1 MAPVLR
7 VDRVSKGFGGVVAA
21 DRITMSVHPGA
32 IVGLIGPNGAGKTT
46 VFNIISGFCRPSEG
60 DVFLNGVKC
69 TNLQPHDITR
79 LGMARTF
86 QMIRLFPGLSVMENV
101 LVGMHTKNTSTIVDD
116 MMRTVR
122 RAGEERR
129 NISEA
134 KRILGLLGLEGQ
146 LNEKP
151 TSLPYGDQR
160 KVEIARALASNPRL
174 LLLDEPAAG
183 MNEAETRDLAD
194 FIVALPQ
201 KGISVL
207 LIEHDMRFVMK
218 LCSYIYVLDHGV
230 LIAEGTPAEVQ
241 ADPRV
246 IEAYIGKGA

>member
-7 VDRVSKGFGGVVAA
+7 VDQVSKSFGGVVAA

-60 DVFLNGVKC
+60 DIFLNGVNC
-69 TNLQPHDITR
+69 TNLQPHDISR

-101 LVGMHTKNTSTIVDD
+101 LVGMHTKNTSTVVDD
-116 MMRTVR
+116 IVRTPS

-146 LNEKP
+146 LNEKS

-160 KVEIARALASNPRL
+160 KVEIARALASNPQL

-194 FIVALPQ
+194 FIVALPK

-241 ADPRV
+241 TDPRV

>member
-7 VDRVSKGFGGVVAA
+7 VDQVSKSFGGVVAA
-21 DRITMSVHPGA
+21 DRITMSVHSGA

-46 VFNIISGFCRPSEG
+46 VFNIISGFCRPSGG
-60 DVFLNGVKC
+60 DVFLNEIKC
-69 TNLQPHDITR
+69 TNLQPHSITR

-86 QMIRLFPGLSVMENV
+86 QMIRLFPGLSVLENV
-101 LVGMHTKNTSTIVDD
+101 LVGMQTKNTSTVVDD
-116 MMRTVR
+116 IVRTAR
-122 RAGEERR
+122 RASEEKA

-134 KRILGLLGLEGQ
+134 RRILGLLGLEEQ
-146 LNEKP
+146 LNEIP

-160 KVEIARALASNPRL
+160 KVEIARALAGNPRL

-183 MNEAETRDLAD
+183 MNEAETTDLAE
-194 FIVALPQ
+194 FIVSLPGQ
-201 KGISVL
+201 GISVL

-218 LCSYIYVLDHGV
+218 LCNYIYVLDHGV

-241 ADPRV
+241 ADSRV